1 MDVSP
6 WENSLNWVLHRTLR
20 YVLCILKEY
29 YPVPLKKKSRLQAS
43 CMIGRKNWI
52 PSIAAETEK
61 VLYPGSWK
69 RASHPIRPRVEMG
82 THKKSC
88 ARCGYSKLT
97 FMLSRDCRSP
107 DLRYLNKNCFETC
120 KPCRMLWEPLL
131 KLAHLGVLTIQAT
144 FATASKWAVAH
155 VLKNTDWFTKR
166 QPWPRHPSTSFLCVA
181 GRSNTFLLQSVALLT
196 SVSFRRRRASVHGH
210 LPSLN
215 RSS

>member
-1 MDVSP
+1 MDISP
-6 WENSLNWVLHRTLR
+6 WENSSNWVLHRTLR

-29 YPVPLKKKSRLQAS
+29 SPVPLKKRSRLQAS

-131 KLAHLGVLTIQAT
+131 KLAHLGGSPPFRQLLQLQANGLLLMFWKIQIGLQN
-144 FATASKWAVAH
+144 ASH
-155 VLKNTDWFTKR
+155 GQGTH
-166 QPWPRHPSTSFLCVA
+166 RHPFSVWQEEA
-181 GRSNTFLLQSVALLT
+181 IRSCS
-196 SVSFRRRRASVHGH
+196 RA
-210 LPSLN
+210 
-215 RSS
+215 